1 MLPCHEGRPGGGI
14 GHALGARG
22 ANAVLRKQATLSDS
36 RVLIAFAARKARTG
50 FDYVHSAVDDHS
62 RVAYS
67 EVLPDE
73 KGATTAQFLQRAV
86 RQQP

>member
-36 RVLIAFAARKARTG
+36 RVLVTFANQEALASQELSQTRAAAAATFFGARQKRMPAR
-50 FDYVHSAVDDHS
+50 FS
-62 RVAYS
+62 R
-67 EVLPDE
+67 
-73 KGATTAQFLQRAV
+73 GWRIGTR
-86 RQQP
+86 